1 MIGLGLALHL
11 TMRKPL
17 LAAASAAIVASIGI
31 ASAETFPSR
40 PITMIV
46 PFAVGGPNDSIAR
59 IMAERM
65 RASLGQ
71 TVVVENVGGASG
83 TIGVGRVARAQADG
97 YTLSFGSLTSH
108 VLNGA
113 IYPLPYDLLGD
124 LEPVSLVA
132 DGPQVIVVSKAV
144 PARDLRE
151 LIAWLKANP
160 DKASEGHP
168 GIGSAAHLAGILLQ
182 NETDTRFQLVPYRGA
197 GPALQDVIAGQ
208 IDMTMTSAA
217 TCLPQVRAG
226 TVKALAVMGKRR
238 LAAAPNIPTVD
249 QAGLPGLYSS
259 IWFGIWAP
267 KGTPTDVIAKLNGAV
282 IDALADP
289 TVRQRLTDLGQ
300 EIPPREQQTPQAL
313 GALQRSE
320 IEKWWPIVKATNVKA
335 D

>member
-1 MIGLGLALHL
+1 
-11 TMRKPL
+11 MRNPL
-17 LAAASAAIVASIGI
+17 LAAALAAIVAGIGS
-31 ASAETFPSR
+31 ASAEIFPSR

-46 PFAVGGPNDSIAR
+46 PFAVGGPNDTIAR
-59 IMAERM
+59 IVAERM
-65 RASLGQ
+65 RAPLGQ
-71 TVVVENVGGASG
+71 PVIVENVGGAAG
-83 TIGVGRVARAQADG
+83 TIGVGRVARAPGDG

-113 IYPLPYDLLGD
+113 IYPLPYDLLSD

-132 DGPQVIVVSKAV
+132 DGPQVIVASKAV
-144 PARDLRE
+144 PASNLQE

-160 DKASEGHP
+160 DKASLGHP
-168 GIGSAAHLAGILLQ
+168 GLGSAAHLAGILLQ
-182 NETDTRFQLVPYRGA
+182 KETGTRFQLVPYRGA
-197 GPALQDVIAGQ
+197 GPAFQDVIAGQ

-226 TVKALAVMGKRR
+226 TVKALAVMGKSR
-238 LAAAPNIPTVD
+238 LAAAPDIPTVD
-249 QAGLPGLYSS
+249 EAGLPGLYSS

-267 KGTPTDVIAKLNGAV
+267 KGTPSDLIARLNGAV

-289 TVRQRLTDLGQ
+289 TVRQRLADLGQ

-313 GALQRSE
+313 RAHQRAE
-320 IEKWWPIVKATNVKA
+320 IEKWWPIVKAANVKA

>member
-1 MIGLGLALHL
+1 
-11 TMRKPL
+11 MRNPL
-17 LAAASAAIVASIGI
+17 LAAVLAAIVAGIGS
-31 ASAETFPSR
+31 ASAEIYPSR

-46 PFAVGGPNDSIAR
+46 PFAVGGPNDTIAR

-71 TVVVENVGGASG
+71 PVIVENVGGAAG
-83 TIGVGRVARAQADG
+83 TIGVGRVARAPGDG
-97 YTLSFGSLTSH
+97 YTLSFGSLSSH

-113 IYPLPYDLLGD
+113 IYPLPYDLLSD
-124 LEPVSLVA
+124 LEPISLVA
-132 DGPQVIVVSKAV
+132 DGPQVIVASKAV
-144 PARDLRE
+144 PARNLRE

-160 DKASEGHP
+160 NKASEGHP
-168 GIGSAAHLAGILLQ
+168 GLGSAAHLAGILLQ
-182 NETDTRFQLVPYRGA
+182 KETGTRFQLVPYRGA
-197 GPALQDVIAGQ
+197 GPAFQDVIAGQ

-226 TVKALAVMGKRR
+226 TVKALAVMGKSR
-238 LAAAPNIPTVD
+238 LAAAPDIPTVD
-249 QAGLPGLYSS
+249 EAGLPGLYSS

-267 KGTPTDVIAKLNGAV
+267 KGTPSDLIARLNGAV

-289 TVRQRLTDLGQ
+289 TVRQRLADLGQ

-313 GALQRSE
+313 RAHQRAE
-320 IEKWWPIVKATNVKA
+320 IEKWWPIVKAANVKA